1 MTMAELNSDDRYQ
14 LRKLQMDVEKKE
26 LEVQKTKQ
34 ELERFI
40 LELEHKYNLMDSG
53 QVIDPRTGTVSGSSP
68 ARNGKG
74 RTEAAPATEK
84 GEGVA

>member
-14 LRKLQMDVEKKE
+14 LRKLQMDVDKKE
-26 LEVQKTKQ
+26 LVQKAKQ

-40 LELEHKYNLMDSG
+40 LELEHKHNLMDSG

-74 RTEAAPATEK
+74 RTEAASATEK